1 MPRLAFASMPLSYSD
16 GLTVFLSYHSRKRTI
31 TMSLQFKPV
40 ASGARLADQVADRL
54 AAEIRSGR
62 LEVGARL
69 PTEAVLASQFEVS
82 RTVVREAVS
91 RLKSLGLVISRQG
104 SGVYVREPEAEP
116 LRFDASHMA
125 SRDAVVQMA
134 ELRRPLESEVAAL
147 AAERRTPEELAR
159 IQTAIQELEQAVARG
174 ESGAEQDVA
183 FHLAVAAAAHN
194 PFLIG
199 TLQYLHGLL
208 HGAVR
213 VTRANEARRDDFI
226 HAVAKE
232 HARIADAI
240 AAGNP
245 KAARE
250 AAKTHMDNA
259 IKRILHA
266 DPAFWQ
272 QEGTRLAQALT
283 GGGEV
288 TVDGLQLR

>member
-1 MPRLAFASMPLSYSD
+1 MPP
-16 GLTVFLSYHSRKRTI
+16 
-31 TMSLQFKPV
+31 QFKPV
-40 ASGARLADQVADRL
+40 ASGARLADQVADTL

-69 PTEAVLASQFEVS
+69 PTEAVLASEFEVS

-91 RLKSLGLVISRQG
+91 RLKSLGLVASRQG
-104 SGVYVREPEAEP
+104 SGVFVREPEAEP
-116 LRFDASHMA
+116 LRFEVAHMA

-147 AAERRTPEELAR
+147 AAERKTPEDMAR
-159 IQTAIQELEQAVARG
+159 IRAAIEALEQAVARG
-174 ESGAEQDVA
+174 ESGAEQDLA
-183 FHLAVAAAAHN
+183 FHLAVAGAAHN
-194 PFLIG
+194 TFLIG

-208 HGAVR
+208 QGAIR
-213 VTRANEARRDDFI
+213 VTRANEARRNDFT
-226 HAVAKE
+226 HAVANE

-240 AAGNP
+240 ASGDA

-272 QEGTRLAQALT
+272 QEGTRLAQPLT
-283 GGGEV
+283 QARPSGAS
-288 TVDGLQLR
+288 